1 MIKGYRVSKTKEV
14 VYVYPQ
20 YITEEEIA
28 FLNMFYPD
36 YEKVP
41 RKKTVPVREEQPR
54 FKKVYYKEA
63 VERTVKEIIDRLKN
77 KTGEV
82 KKTKKEIEEIEK
94 AIKEIEKETTNN
106 TKRIVAYRK
115 LFEANG
121 INDFDE
127 IAAKHNIAVKE
138 EKKAEE
144 EKKKAEAAAEAAAAE
159 EAEKE

>member
-1 MIKGYRVSKTKEV
+1 MVKGYRISKTKKV

-41 RKKTVPVREEQPR
+41 RKKTVPVREKQPR
-54 FKKVYYKEA
+54 FKRVYYKEA

-82 KKTKKEIEEIEK
+82 KKTKKEIEKIEK
-94 AIKEIEKETTNN
+94 DVEDIAKELNN
-106 TKRIVAYRK
+106 TKRIVAYRN

-127 IAAKHNIAVKE
+127 IAAKHNITVKE
-138 EKKAEE
+138 EK
-144 EKKKAEAAAEAAAAE
+144 EAAAAAE
-159 EAEKE
+159 EEAAEAEEEEAEAEKE